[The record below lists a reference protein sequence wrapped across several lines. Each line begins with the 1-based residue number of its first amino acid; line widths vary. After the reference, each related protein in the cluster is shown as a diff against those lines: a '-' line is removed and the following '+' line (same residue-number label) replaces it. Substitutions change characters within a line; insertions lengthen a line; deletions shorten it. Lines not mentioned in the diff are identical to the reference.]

1 MKRTILTSAFVFLAV
16 ALSGCGIQA
25 LPKAQNNVDASLA
38 EVTNQYKRRADLVPN
53 LVNTVKGFAKQEHSV
68 LTEVTEARARAT
80 SITLDP
86 KNLKAQDLENF
97 QKAQGELG
105 KSLGRL
111 LVVAENYPQ
120 LKSDANFRDLQAQL
134 EGTENRITVARNR
147 YIDSIKEFNNLVTVP
162 PYSWTNSLFYHYE
175 KKPQFALEGAE
186 ATEAQ
191 KAPEVKF

>member
-1 MKRTILTSAFVFLAV
+1 MKQLLLTTALVLSVTF
-16 ALSGCGIQA
+16 LSGCGIQA
-25 LPKAQNNVDASLA
+25 LPKAQNTVDAALA
-38 EVTNQYKRRADLVPN
+38 EVTNQYKRRSDLIPN
-53 LVNTVKGFAKQEHSV
+53 LVNTVKGFAKQEQTV
-68 LTEVTEARARAT
+68 LTEVTNARARAT
-80 SITLDP
+80 SINLDP

-105 KSLGRL
+105 RSLGRL

-147 YIDSIKEFNNLVTVP
+147 YIDAIKEFNNLVTVP
-162 PYSWTNSLFYHYE
+162 PYSWTNSLFYHFE